1 MIKAALRRRKGGEE
15 VKRMNGWILILEI
28 LGAWSLAASVMHL
41 VDAIEK
47 NDRPRSGARKRSRK
61 A

>member
-1 MIKAALRRRKGGEE
+1 
-15 VKRMNGWILILEI
+15 MNGWILTLEI
-28 LGAWSLAASVMHL
+28 LGAWSLASSVMHL

-47 NDRPRSGARKRSRK
+47 SDRPRSGARKRSIK

>member
-1 MIKAALRRRKGGEE
+1 MKKSRTKAAERRKE
-15 VKRMNGWILILEI
+15 VKRMNGWILALEV
-28 LGAWSLAASVMHL
+28 LGAWSLASSVMHM

-47 NDRPRSGARKRSRK
+47 SDRPRSGARKRSRK

>member
-15 VKRMNGWILILEI
+15 VKRMNGWILALEI